1 MVRSGPV
8 AEVKPFRAVRYGERA
23 GPLES
28 LVAPP
33 YDVISPAGREQL
45 AERNPHNVVHL
56 TLPVDESAAGRA
68 WRAWREHGE
77 LVDEAGPGYWWLSQ
91 DYTGPDGVARVREG
105 LVAALRAEPYESRVV
120 LPHERTHRGPKE
132 GRLRLLREVRA
143 QLEPLFFLYEGRPP
157 ARRPE
162 REPDLEVE
170 GARLW
175 RLPPNGISE
184 AFADRQLLIADGH
197 HRYETALAYHEE
209 AGTPESGYVLA
220 VLVSLEDPGLMIFPT
235 HRVFAQ
241 EPSERLAAHEEQQ
254 DVEAALGALDNV
266 PPDLAAAVVYRD
278 GRAGL
283 AVDGEGELDVA
294 LVDRLGHEGI
304 SYTPDRDEAVRA
316 VDSGEA
322 EVAVLMRP
330 TRIED
335 VFAVAQRGETMPQK
349 STYFYPKLVSGL
361 LFLPL

>member
-1 MVRSGPV
+1 MVRSRPV
-8 AEVKPFRAVRYGERA
+8 ADVKPFRAVRYGERA

-33 YDVISPAGREQL
+33 YDVISPPEREQL
-45 AERNPHNVVHL
+45 AARNPHNVVHL
-56 TLPVDESAAGRA
+56 TLPTDEPEAGRL
-68 WRAWREHGE
+68 WREWRG
-77 LVDEAGPGYWWLSQ
+77 DETLLEEPEPGFWWLSQ
-91 DYTGPDGVARVREG
+91 DYVGPDGVARVREG
-105 LVAALRAEPYESRVV
+105 LVAALRAEPYENRVV

-132 GRLRLLREVRA
+132 GRLRLMREVRA
-143 QLEPLFFLYEGRPP
+143 QLEPLFFLYEGAPP
-157 ARRPE
+157 ATRPD

-175 RLPPNGISE
+175 RLPDDSISR

-209 AGTPESGYVLA
+209 AGTPESAHVLA

-235 HRVFAQ
+235 HRVFER
-241 EPSERLAAHEEQQ
+241 EPAEQLPADEQLPDPAAALAALAETPQ
-254 DVEAALGALDNV
+254 DR
-266 PPDLAAAVVYRD
+266 AAAVLYRE
-278 GRAGL
+278 GRAEL
-283 AVDGEGELDVA
+283 AVDGEGELDVS

-304 SYTPDRDEAVRA
+304 SYTPEWEEAVRA
-316 VDSGEA
+316 VDEGEA